1 MKKIKIDP
9 SPNAYR
15 LLNPGAV
22 ALISVGDGKADN
34 LFSVTWNMPLRREPG
49 MVAMLSGKGHLSYPF
64 IQKTGEGIWL
74 PFSASTTDRFE
85 AQTGVQF
92 H

>member
-34 LFSVTWNMPLRREPG
+34 LFSVTWNMPLRRDFRQRT
-49 MVAMLSGKGHLSYPF
+49 LF
-64 IQKTGEGIWL
+64 ISIYSKN
-74 PFSASTTDRFE
+74 R
-85 AQTGVQF
+85 
-92 H
+92 